1 MRNIGYRI
9 RLPTELKKQCEF
21 ISRYAYYFDTFEVKV
36 KDNINYTSCIENI
49 VMLAKNYLITVPSFH
64 LVKDMLYN
72 QVSMEKSKVFVSNL
86 RKLAKDMPIILVTH
100 YIPEKEYSR
109 VLSENI
115 NNTNFTLAIENIEV
129 TENLSKYLDD
139 LKKSAMDLNAKVCLD
154 LGHLLFSIFK
164 CGENEPQILGMIAN
178 DIWWI
183 NNIVEFHLH
192 DFDSQKCHLNIG
204 KGNMNFELI
213 APFINTFSSIPI
225 ILETTIE
232 DLSVQGVTEVKF
244 VKEVL
249 NKYDNM

>member
-1 MRNIGYRI
+1 
-9 RLPTELKKQCEF
+9 
-21 ISRYAYYFDTFEVKV
+21 
-36 KDNINYTSCIENI
+36 
-49 VMLAKNYLITVPSFH
+49 
-64 LVKDMLYN
+64 
-72 QVSMEKSKVFVSNL
+72 
-86 RKLAKDMPIILVTH
+86 
-100 YIPEKEYSR
+100 
-109 VLSENI
+109 
-115 NNTNFTLAIENIEV
+115 
-129 TENLSKYLDD
+129 
-139 LKKSAMDLNAKVCLD
+139 MDLNAKVCLD

-178 DIWWI
+178 DISWI

-192 DFDSQKCHLNIG
+192 DFDSQKCHLNIC